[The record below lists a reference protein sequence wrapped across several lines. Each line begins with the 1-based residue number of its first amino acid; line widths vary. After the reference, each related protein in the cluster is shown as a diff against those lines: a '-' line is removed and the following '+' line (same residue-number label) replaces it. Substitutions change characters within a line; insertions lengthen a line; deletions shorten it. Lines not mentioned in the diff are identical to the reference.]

1 MSDPYSIRPKLP
13 FWRVPILLAT
23 WFGCGLLPIA
33 PGTWGSIAALPFA
46 WLIHMK
52 IGPVGLAIAAI
63 ILFFVG
69 VWAADIY
76 AREVGETDP
85 SQVVIDEVV
94 GLWMTLA
101 LAAPLDPLFYAVGF
115 LMFRICDILK
125 PWPVGW
131 ADQRLKGGFGIMFD
145 DLIAAVYAA
154 VALVGIGYVT
164 GLY

>member
-1 MSDPYSIRPKLP
+1 MSDPYPIRPETR

-23 WFGCGLLPIA
+23 WFGSGLLPVA

-52 IGPVGLAIAAI
+52 AGPVGLAIAAI
-63 ILFFVG
+63 VLYFVG
-69 VWAADIY
+69 VWATDIY
-76 AREVGETDP
+76 AREVGEADP
-85 SQVVIDEVV
+85 SQVVLDEVV
-94 GLWMTLA
+94 GLWVTLA
-101 LAAPLDPLFYAVGF
+101 LAAPLDPFFYAVGF
-115 LMFRICDILK
+115 LMFRMFDILK
-125 PWPVGW
+125 PWPVSW